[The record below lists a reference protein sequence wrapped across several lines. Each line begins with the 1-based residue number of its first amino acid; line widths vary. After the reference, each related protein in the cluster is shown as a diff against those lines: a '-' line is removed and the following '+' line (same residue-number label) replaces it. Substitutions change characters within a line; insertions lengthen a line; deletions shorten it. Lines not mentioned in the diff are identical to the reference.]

1 MPALRRGVAVLSE
14 PLSLALPYEL
24 VEAIA
29 ARAAELVL
37 EQLGN
42 GSPWMDRAAAA
53 RYLSLPV
60 SRLEKDKAIPCH
72 REERRVLYNREEL
85 DTYLSRRL
93 DKPSKPCLV

>member
-1 MPALRRGVAVLSE
+1 MPAE
-14 PLSLALPYEL
+14 AL
-24 VEAIA
+24 EAIA

-42 GSPWMDRAAAA
+42 GSPWMNREGAA

-72 REERRVLYNREEL
+72 REGRRVLYHREEL
-85 DTYLSRRL
+85 DAYLSRRL
-93 DKPSKPCLV
+93 DTGSASV

>member
-1 MPALRRGVAVLSE
+1 VTERLPE
-14 PLSLALPYEL
+14 PLALTLPAEL

-29 ARAAELVL
+29 QRAAELVV

-42 GSPWMDRAAAA
+42 GSPWLTREAAA

-72 REERRVLYNREEL
+72 REGRRVLYHRDEL
-85 DTYLSRRL
+85 DAHLSRSL
-93 DKPSKPCLV
+93 DKPPDSV

>member
-1 MPALRRGVAVLSE
+1 MTERVALTVPDDV
-14 PLSLALPYEL
+14 

-37 EQLGN
+37 AQIGN
-42 GSPWMDRAAAA
+42 GSPWMDREAAA

-72 REERRVLYNREEL
+72 REGRRVLYNRDEL
-85 DTYLSRRL
+85 DAYVHKT
-93 DKPSKPCLV
+93 